1 MTARVLGI
9 LIGVGLLL
17 LGRQL
22 YWLYV
27 AGVGFVVALD
37 LMTRLVQ
44 IEPTLL
50 ILVIALVVGAFGA
63 LLAIFLQK
71 TAIGL
76 AGFFAGGYMLLTISD
91 SIGLQTGPAPW
102 ILALVGGVIGLV
114 LTLMLFEWAL
124 IILSSL
130 AGAGVIARSLNA
142 TRAGTGGLFL
152 ALFAVGVVVQAMLL
166 SRRSRWDAGGAE

>member
-50 ILVIALVVGAFGA
+50 ILVIALVVGAFGP
-63 LLAIFLQK
+63 
-71 TAIGL
+71 
-76 AGFFAGGYMLLTISD
+76 Y
-91 SIGLQTGPAPW
+91 
-102 ILALVGGVIGLV
+102 
-114 LTLMLFEWAL
+114 
-124 IILSSL
+124 
-130 AGAGVIARSLNA
+130 
-142 TRAGTGGLFL
+142 
-152 ALFAVGVVVQAMLL
+152 
-166 SRRSRWDAGGAE
+166 